1 MSTTD
6 AGSGGSGLTVAKF
19 GGTSMG
25 NADAI
30 SKVADIVMDIKGKR
44 AVVVS
49 ATSGTT
55 DALLALG
62 ASALE
67 NAGWE
72 RELKELI
79 ERHDEILSGLGLDLD
94 LSAFWRNTRNL
105 LEGISLMGEISESA
119 SDRLVTGGERV
130 SASILAAL
138 LRERGIESEMMDAHE
153 FIFTDASFGD
163 AHVDFEKTNEA
174 VSREVG
180 ALLEEGITPVITGFT
195 GQAPDGRYTT
205 LGRGGS
211 DYTVSIIGAALD
223 ASEVQVWTDVDGVFN
238 TDPRL
243 VKSALVLDRLS
254 FNEAG
259 ELAYFGAKVLHPKTI
274 KPAIEKNIP
283 VRILNT
289 FNPSAGGTLIT
300 NEEVDSLKSVT
311 SKRGI
316 SIVNICSVG
325 MLLAHGFMERI
336 FKVFADNGVVVD
348 VVSTSEV
355 SVSVTVEGELP
366 QKVTEEISK
375 FASVKVYDGMA
386 IVCLVGSGIRSN
398 KGVLGELFSSV
409 SDHAIS
415 MVSVGASKRNVTF
428 LVKEDEASEVVT
440 KVFNTFFN
448 N

>member
-1 MSTTD
+1 MSTENER
-6 AGSGGSGLTVAKF
+6 LIVAKF

-25 NADAI
+25 SADSI
-30 SKVADIVMDIKGKR
+30 SKVADIVKGLGAGAR
-44 AVVVS
+44 CAVVVS

-55 DALLALG
+55 DELLRLG
-62 ASALE
+62 SLALE
-67 NAGWE
+67 NGGWE
-72 RELKELI
+72 RALKELI
-79 ERHDEILSGLGLDLD
+79 EKHDVILGELGIELD

-105 LEGISLMGEISESA
+105 LDGISLMGELSESA

-130 SASILAAL
+130 SASILSAL

-153 FIFTDASFGD
+153 FVFTDAGFGD
-163 AHVDFEKTNEA
+163 ARVDFSQTDEA
-174 VSREVG
+174 VRRDVG
-180 ALLEEGITPVITGFT
+180 ALLEEGMIPVITGFT

-211 DYTVSIIGAALD
+211 DYTAAIVGSALN
-223 ASEVQVWTDVDGVFN
+223 ASEVQIWTDVDGIFN

-243 VKSALVLDRLS
+243 VESASVLDQLS

-274 KPAIEKNIP
+274 RPAVEKNIP

-289 FNPSAGGTLIT
+289 FNPSAEGTLIT
-300 NEEVDSLKSVT
+300 NKEEDSLKSVT
-311 SKRGI
+311 AKKGI
-316 SIVNICSVG
+316 RIVNICSAG
-325 MLLAHGFMERI
+325 MLDAHGFLEKI
-336 FKVFADNGVVVD
+336 FKVFADNNVVVD

-355 SVSVTVEGELP
+355 SVSVTIDHDLP
-366 QKVTEEISK
+366 EEAHARLSE
-375 FASVKVYDGMA
+375 FATVKVYDDLA

-398 KGVLGELFSSV
+398 KGVLGDLFSSV

-440 KVFNTFFN
+440 KVFNQFFN